1 MSAWLAGLL
10 ATVLVLIS
18 GPVDPRRRLRRL
30 AQAPVAAS
38 RGGLG
43 WRVRPRW
50 RRARE
55 PTDLVEVVNQLAG
68 LTRGGTSVATA
79 WQQLVAL
86 GGTDELAV
94 VLDAAAA
101 AARAG
106 RPVAP
111 LLHVV
116 PACLELAATWEVL
129 ERTGAPCSDALE
141 RLAQALADDA
151 DALAAVD
158 SAMAGPR
165 STARVLAGLPVVAVG
180 FGYLLGTDPLRVLL
194 ASGWGRVSL
203 GVGICCALLGWV
215 WVRRLVDVSPGGARV
230 SGLLR

>member
-10 ATVLVLIS
+10 AMGLVLLGGS
-18 GPVDPRRRLRRL
+18 RDPRRRLRRL
-30 AQAPVAAS
+30 VRAPAPEP
-38 RGGLG
+38 RGGRG
-43 WRVRPRW
+43 WRVKPRW
-50 RRARE
+50 RRPRE

-79 WQQLVAL
+79 WQQLAAL
-86 GGTDELAV
+86 GGADELAS
-94 VLDAAAA
+94 VLDTAAA

-111 LLHVV
+111 LLQVA
-116 PACLELAATWEVL
+116 PACRELAATWEVL

-151 DALAAVD
+151 DAQAAVD

-194 ASGWGRVSL
+194 ASGWGRLSL
-203 GVGICCALLGWV
+203 AVGICCALLGWV
-215 WVRRLVDVSPGGARV
+215 WVRRLVVVS
-230 SGLLR
+230 SGVHG